1 MPDCGLR
8 SLTSVCRHCGSH
20 WLQNEAAAYLYA
32 QQRDR
37 NIRQNTSLDSLIHN
51 VLSVWVWQ
59 ASSTCNGSVAPRA
72 IVVMLGWVTA
82 RAMIDQCHGSECN
95 SALCRKAVMRTRL
108 LCQSESG
115 DLLKRRRSASSI
127 MSKLRLSGPWDCFCS
142 VSNRA
147 TTKLRFPMRA
157 SRVATKTHD
166 AENDDLTE
174 PSKPGVIFS
183 AICMQRDVREVC
195 ETRWKNL

>member
-1 MPDCGLR
+1 MLNNVTETFD
-8 SLTSVCRHCGSH
+8 
-20 WLQNEAAAYLYA
+20 
-32 QQRDR
+32 
-37 NIRQNTSLDSLIHN
+37 NTPHSDPLFHN

-59 ASSTCNGSVAPRA
+59 ASSTCSGSVAPRT

-82 RAMIDQCHGSECN
+82 RAMIDRCHGSECN
-95 SALCRKAVMRTRL
+95 SAFCRMAVMRTQL

-127 MSKLRLSGPWDCFCS
+127 MSKLRLIGPWDCFS
-142 VSNRA
+142 SASTNQQ
-147 TTKLRFPMRA
+147 TKLRIPMRA
-157 SRVATKTHD
+157 SRVVTKSHD

-183 AICMQRDVREVC
+183 AIGMQRDVREVC